1 MATSTTASS
10 TKPAR
15 SAGEGNDQLEPHT
28 YADDHNDGVEADA
41 RAGSSDSYS
50 LDASDPAPSGHD
62 STPQG
67 KDGLSEALKAERRRS
82 NNLEKE
88 LRGVRQQLT
97 RFSEINPEEYSRLQE
112 AERQKQLL
120 EQQVELRERQMEE
133 ASAKKVAT
141 VAAERDGAQALVL
154 ALRKERLL
162 ERAFSEAEGRTGGD
176 GRGTFF
182 DVFKGQLGESFRLSA
197 GKDGGDVL
205 EPLDSQGQPMLG
217 DDGRPLRTADFL
229 DQLRIHPVYGFL
241 FQQRGAMGTGA
252 IGAGGLGN
260 ATGLGAG
267 AGAAGGFG
275 EALNPQAMS
284 ASELYR
290 AGVITWRSGAAG
302 AAPVLAI
309 GRDMEAWCLCSRQM
323 LP

>member
-1 MATSTTASS
+1 MATTTTHNSSRATDESSELLEQHHQETAELESNSTADYP
-10 TKPAR
+10 PAER
-15 SAGEGNDQLEPHT
+15 QGGIAL
-28 YADDHNDGVEADA
+28 ADA
-41 RAGSSDSYS
+41 DEPSTSEIQPSS
-50 LDASDPAPSGHD
+50 
-62 STPQG
+62 
-67 KDGLSEALKAERRRS
+67 GLGDALKAERRRS

-88 LRGVRQQLT
+88 LRGLRQQLT
-97 RFSEINPEEYSRLQE
+97 RFSEINPEEYARLQQ

-197 GKDGGDVL
+197 SKDGSDVL
-205 EPLDSQGQPMLG
+205 EPLDSQGQPLLG
-217 DDGRPLRTADFL
+217 DDGRPLSTADFL

-241 FQQRGAMGTGA
+241 FQQRGAMGTGTPGLA
-252 IGAGGLGN
+252 I
-260 ATGLGAG
+260 TP
-267 AGAAGGFG
+267 AAGSGFG
-275 EALNPQAMS
+275 EVLNPQAMS

-290 AGVITWRSGAAG
+290 AGFTTSG
-302 AAPVLAI
+302 
-309 GRDMEAWCLCSRQM
+309 GRNSRR
-323 LP
+323 